1 MIDKGLILGLLIFFP
16 RQQFGAGMRAAV
28 CGHSEPHR
36 ASCVLLDTFLPSSRL
51 RMHFHL
57 QQGHNSCCH
66 LHTSCTDAHNTNLPQ
81 SLSRSSFSVQT
92 SYCKRKSPGA
102 HRGAAL
108 SPPAPP
114 ALQSSV
120 FPPCCPAEF
129 QKKHFCAMPGG
140 GEDKAPSQRTGQG
153 TISSLLSCLQ
163 VLQWL
168 PPTNSPKKK
177 NIGFKARVVKAVAL
191 WGTKPIRSGVF

>member
-16 RQQFGAGMRAAV
+16 RQQFGAGVRAAV

-129 QKKHFCAMPGG
+129 QKKTFLCHARRRG
-140 GEDKAPSQRTGQG
+140 GQG
-153 TISSLLSCLQ
+153 TITEDRTRHHLLTAL
-163 VLQWL
+163 LL
-168 PPTNSPKKK
+168 A
-177 NIGFKARVVKAVAL
+177 GFAVA
-191 WGTKPIRSGVF
+191 TTYQFP